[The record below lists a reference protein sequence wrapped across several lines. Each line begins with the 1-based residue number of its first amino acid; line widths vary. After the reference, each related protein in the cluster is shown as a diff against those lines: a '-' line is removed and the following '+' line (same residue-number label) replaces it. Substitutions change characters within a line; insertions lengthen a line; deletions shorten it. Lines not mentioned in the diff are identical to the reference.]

1 LVLDSDPEKKNRL
14 AFARLRIKPKAL
26 AVVNNI
32 IYNKYIRKGA
42 IMNSVEKLTEQL
54 EAFKAVQHKLKHK
67 NEGLDIKTVDHYYK
81 WVTDVI
87 EIIEFQIEKEDQFQ
101 NIKEKVIQKEGDL
114 VFPFVERTK

>member
-1 LVLDSDPEKKNRL
+1 
-14 AFARLRIKPKAL
+14 
-26 AVVNNI
+26 
-32 IYNKYIRKGA
+32 
-42 IMNSVEKLTEQL
+42 MNSVEKLTEQL